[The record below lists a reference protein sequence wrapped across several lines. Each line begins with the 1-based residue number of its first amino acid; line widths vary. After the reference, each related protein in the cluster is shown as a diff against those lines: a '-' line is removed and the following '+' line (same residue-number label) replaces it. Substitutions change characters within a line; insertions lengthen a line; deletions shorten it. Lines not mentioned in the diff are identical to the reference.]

1 MMIGNYSSNS
11 NENGEYFLYEHIEAI
26 VHDVKT
32 AHQPMLLLCSAIF
45 LIIFVITI
53 YSIIKHR
60 RGLGQK
66 KKHFHKS
73 IYIEIMWAVIPF
85 LIIVLLVCPIFVTVL
100 R

>member
-1 MMIGNYSSNS
+1 MLTTQIRIDNNFFEDLVSLLSNIT
-11 NENGEYFLYEHIEAI
+11 F
-26 VHDVKT
+26 VH
-32 AHQPMLLLCSAIF
+32 QSIFLLCSAIF
-45 LIIFVITI
+45 LITFSITI
-53 YSIIKHR
+53 YSIIEHR

-85 LIIVLLVCPIFVTVL
+85 LIIILLVCPIFVTVL